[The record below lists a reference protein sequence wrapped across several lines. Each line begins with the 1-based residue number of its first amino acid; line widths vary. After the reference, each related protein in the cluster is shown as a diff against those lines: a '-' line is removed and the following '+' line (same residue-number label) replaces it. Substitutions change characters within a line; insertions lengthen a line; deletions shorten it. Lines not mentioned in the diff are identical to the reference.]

1 MKNWYRVIMDP
12 DRNPL
17 SILPR
22 AQRFLVMVV
31 LSLMWTR
38 FLEPWQVSGFST
50 RNW

>member
-1 MKNWYRVIMDP
+1 MKKRYRVIVESDL
-12 DRNPL
+12 NPL

-22 AQRFLVMVV
+22 AQRFLIMVV

-38 FLEPWQVSGFST
+38 FLAPWQVPGFFT